1 MQPDKIAEATENVK
15 EFVDESI
22 IAGQEIDALLKKIER
37 REIDIIFLPLAKAR
51 LEFQKYRELANDQT
65 KSDQE
70 RIDALKEAEKQQRF
84 ITKNEQEL
92 LDLRILVLEKQQ
104 ALNDTTREEELE
116 LVKLKEEK
124 LISEA
129 AAQKK
134 INGLVSLRTG
144 IELRLFKSIQ
154 KELEELN
161 KINDKLQE
169 DRLKKRSRGIRIY

>member
-1 MQPDKIAEATENVK
+1 MTK
-15 EFVDESI
+15 
-22 IAGQEIDALLKKIER
+22 
-37 REIDIIFLPLAKAR
+37 
-51 LEFQKYRELANDQT
+51 T

-124 LISEA
+124 KLISEA

-134 INGLVSLRTG
+134 
-144 IELRLFKSIQ
+144 
-154 KELEELN
+154 
-161 KINDKLQE
+161 KLTV
-169 DRLKKRSRGIRIY
+169 